1 MEIKKVDN
9 KITET
14 KTVTKEYSLDDLN
27 FQKEDIETE
36 MATLQVKL
44 DKVNNY
50 LSQLNAQVKQ

>member
-9 KITET
+9 KTITET
-14 KTVTKEYSLDDLN
+14 KTVIKEYTLDNLN

-44 DKVNNY
+44 DKVNDY
-50 LSQLNAQVKQ
+50 LSQLKVQVK

>member
-44 DKVNNY
+44 DKVNDY